1 MKVEERNK
9 RRAMKKVM
17 WMLLAVL
24 LLAAGMPSY
33 GQEPRQE
40 KKAEGKQDNGPAAKK
55 EEPEGYVIGG
65 TDVLTISVWKE
76 PDFSLGIVVRP
87 DGMISMPL
95 LGDIKAE
102 GLTPV
107 QLSMVLADKLRKY
120 VNDPQ
125 VTVIVNQIN
134 SRMIHIVGEVNRAGT
149 FPMLPNMTVLMALS
163 GAGGFSQ
170 FANTKKIY
178 ILRNEGGEQKKFMF
192 NYKEVIK
199 GNRPE
204 ENILLKPGDTIVV
217 P

>member
-1 MKVEERNK
+1 MKTGERNQVS
-9 RRAMKKVM
+9 AMM
-17 WMLLAVL
+17 RLLLAL
-24 LLAAGMPSY
+24 AILLAAGMP
-33 GQEPRQE
+33 GAAQE
-40 KKAEGKQDNGPAAKK
+40 KQAEKKTEKQDNGAPAKAA
-55 EEPEGYVIGG
+55 EPEGYVIGG
-65 TDVLTISVWKE
+65 TDVITISVWKE
-76 PDFSLGIVVRP
+76 PDFSLNIVVRP

-107 QLSMVLADKLRKY
+107 QLSMVLAEKLRKY
-120 VNDPQ
+120 VTDPQ

-134 SRMIHIVGEVNRAGT
+134 SQMIYIVGEVNRAGT
-149 FPMLPNMTVLMALS
+149 FPMLPKMTVLMALS
-163 GAGGFSQ
+163 GAGGFTQ

-178 ILRNEGGEQKKFMF
+178 ILRNENGVQKKYWF

>member
-1 MKVEERNK
+1 MKTGERNQRSVM
-9 RRAMKKVM
+9 RRLFFAVAI
-17 WMLLAVL
+17 LLAL
-24 LLAAGMPSY
+24 GAPGAA
-33 GQEPRQE
+33 QEKQAE
-40 KKAEGKQDNGPAAKK
+40 KKAEKQDNGAPARAV
-55 EEPEGYVIGG
+55 ELEGYVIGG
-65 TDVLTISVWKE
+65 TDVITISVWKE
-76 PDFSLGIVVRP
+76 PDFSLNIVVRP

-107 QLSMVLADKLRKY
+107 QLSMVLAEKLRKY
-120 VNDPQ
+120 VTDPQ

-134 SRMIHIVGEVNRAGT
+134 SQMIYIVGEVNRAGT
-149 FPMLPNMTVLMALS
+149 FPMLPKMTVLMALS
-163 GAGGFSQ
+163 GAGGFTQ

-178 ILRNEGGEQKKFMF
+178 ILRNENGAQKKYWF